1 MNTKCCAACGQ
12 EFHPHPKS
20 PRQTYCSKAECQR
33 VRKRKWQQQ
42 KLKSDP
48 DYAENQARA
57 QQAWSNSH
65 TGYWRQYRQAHP
77 DYANQN
83 REMQTGRNARNRGK
97 PIAKMDDFNGRKG
110 APNLPSGLYQIHP
123 MPDSVI
129 AKMDVWTV
137 EIRVLERVPAQRR

>member
-1 MNTKCCAACGQ
+1 MESKLCTACGRQ
-12 EFHPHPKS
+12 FIPHLNS
-20 PRQTYCSKAECQR
+20 PRQVYCSKPACQR

-57 QQAWSNSH
+57 QQAWSTSH
-65 TGYWRQYRQAHP
+65 ADYWRQYRQAHP

-97 PIAKMDDFNGRKG
+97 PIAKMDDFNGREG
-110 APNLPSGLYQIHP
+110 VPNLPSGLYQIHP

-137 EIRVLERVPAQRR
+137 EIRVLERLPAQRR